1 MDDIRKIVF
10 VESSYLKEHTEI
22 NFFFTSAR
30 KKASCIFN
38 GYILFSSPN
47 NFILFVKKKKME
59 LFVKNVNSIFS
70 IRRRCAIRNFPFPV
84 SNVCFFPLA
93 YFEGRCLPL
102 KLQNLN
108 VKAIQRMANERIIK
122 MGGRVWYCCLQAFLR
137 FLFFFFFF
145 FWLVHVGIQKKRW
158 IRIGNM
164 RKIA

>member
-1 MDDIRKIVF
+1 
-10 VESSYLKEHTEI
+10 
-22 NFFFTSAR
+22 
-30 KKASCIFN
+30 
-38 GYILFSSPN
+38 
-47 NFILFVKKKKME
+47 ME
-59 LFVKNVNSIFS
+59 LFVKNVNSTS

-137 FLFFFFFF
+137 FLFFSSPSFDWFTLKFRRRDGYELEIWEKSHNRIF
-145 FWLVHVGIQKKRW
+145 IGILIFAIFK
-158 IRIGNM
+158 IRSSL
-164 RKIA
+164 